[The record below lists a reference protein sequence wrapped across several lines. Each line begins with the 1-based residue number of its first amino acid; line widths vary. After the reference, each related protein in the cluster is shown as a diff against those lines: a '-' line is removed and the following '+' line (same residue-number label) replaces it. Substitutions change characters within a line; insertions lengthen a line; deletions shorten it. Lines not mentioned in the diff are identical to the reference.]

1 MQARSDKWRSIVASK
16 NFWLKVVAVINNVT
30 YTEITAPIIERSI
43 FSSELGIGNC
53 VSASCTF
60 SVKANSANIPKAAKV
75 EIKAQ
80 VCTDDPSSPT
90 TPEESEQISVGTFY
104 IYTRDENKDIGMV
117 TLQCYDAMLK
127 ANQLYITNPT
137 SDPQS
142 RIGWDGGKPMADCV
156 TEIAARLGVA
166 VDSRTRINTTQNYKI
181 QYPAHYI
188 QSTNVNPQTGEET
201 TTSEETTN
209 YTMADVLRII
219 AAVHGGNWVITPANE
234 LRLIPLVRPPS
245 SSTSRDGSTA
255 SGTPIQMVVN
265 VPIAIGKITT
275 GKQITVSR
283 VTVTRA
289 DKEIYTKGSDTGFT
303 LQASGSQYETVAL
316 HETARDALYSSF
328 VQSNSLAYN
337 PFTVEKACMD
347 PCAELGDQVYIKA
360 QSESSARVL
369 SVICSQ
375 VLTFG
380 TDFRVNLSA
389 PAKVEAE
396 SEYPLIT
403 QSSKLKAEIE
413 QVKATSE
420 SLIEQTNNRITLE
433 VIQRKSANEELS
445 GKIDVTASQIELEV
459 TERKS
464 DTESL
469 SSRIT
474 QNAEA
479 ISLKV
484 SKSNLVNDMNSEL
497 TVTNNAISVST
508 GHFLVNATAD
518 PSTVNF
524 KLDSGGNIWAKNAN
538 LTNANV
544 SGTVTSTSGNIGGL
558 AIYDE
563 YLRHGTHVS
572 NTAWRDM
579 YTPYNEIGDVY
590 VGKGGIA
597 TFTNQPWGGGQATG
611 CQMTGGY
618 IKFKFWGMYAG
629 KIGAPLSDN
638 SVGNYALFDNQDR
651 PAVVINGSQVVAC
664 YSGQEMIV
672 DGNFYVNGDD
682 KDRVITTKNYG
693 KVGLSAMESTVSV
706 FSDLGSGTLD
716 DTGKAYCFLA
726 PDFVETIDLS
736 HEYQVFVTKTAP
748 GEIERTEKHENYFL
762 VFGTPG
768 TTFDW
773 IVFARQKNNA
783 SKRLERISFD
793 VADCNDMAGQYP
805 ESFGEDTIEE
815 SAEEYLRQYEEEIY
829 GHDY

>member
-1 MQARSDKWRSIVASK
+1 M
-16 NFWLKVVAVINNVT
+16 AVINNVT

-90 TPEESEQISVGTFY
+90 TPEESDQISVGTFY
-104 IYTRDENKDIGMV
+104 VYTRDENKDIGMV

-166 VDSRTRINTTQNYKI
+166 VDSRTQINTGQNYKI

-188 QSTNVNPQTGEET
+188 QSTNVNTQTNEEIT
-201 TTSEETTN
+201 TYEQTSN

-219 AAVHGGNWVITPANE
+219 GAVHGGNWVISPANE

-255 SGTPIQMVVN
+255 SGNPLQMVVN
-265 VPIAIGKITT
+265 VPIVIGKITT

-289 DKEIYTKGSDTGFT
+289 DKEIYTKGNDTGFT

-316 HETARDALYSSF
+316 HETARDALYNSF
-328 VQSNSLAYN
+328 VLYNSLTYN

-403 QSSKLKAEIE
+403 QSSKMKAEIE

-420 SLIEQTNNRITLE
+420 SLIEQTNNRISLE
-433 VIQRKSANEELS
+433 VTKRQNADTALS
-445 GKIDVTASQIELEV
+445 GRIDVTAEQIALEV
-459 TERKS
+459 TNRENA
-464 DTESL
+464 DTTL
-469 SSRIT
+469 SSRIQ
-474 QNAEA
+474 QNADQ

-484 SKSNLVNDMNSEL
+484 SKSNLVSDMNSEL

-544 SGTVTSTSGNIGGL
+544 SGTVTSTSGSIGGL
-558 AIYDE
+558 VIHDE
-563 YLRHGTHVS
+563 YLKHGSYVDS
-572 NTAWRDM
+572 EAWRRI
-579 YTPYNEIGDVY
+579 YTPYNEVGDVY

-597 TFTNQPWGGGQATG
+597 TFTTQPWGGGMAAG
-611 CQMTGGY
+611 CQMTGGFV
-618 IKFKFWGMYAG
+618 KFKFGAMYMG
-629 KIGAPLSDN
+629 KIGAPDPSEAYN
-638 SVGNYALFDNQDR
+638 RYALFDCTDSVAIR
-651 PAVVINGSQVVAC
+651 IADTSVSIGTEGSQHDG
-664 YSGQEMIV
+664 YIHGNLYV
-672 DGNFYVNGDD
+672 DGDLDVYGENKY
-682 KDRVITTKNYG
+682 RVVSTENYG

-706 FSDLGSGTLD
+706 FADIGSGKLD
-716 DTGKAYCFLA
+716 DTGRAYCFIS
-726 PDFVETIDLS
+726 PDFCETVDLT
-736 HEYQVFVTKTAP
+736 HEYQVFITQTST
-748 GEIERTEKHENYFL
+748 GGIERTEKLDGCFVVYGE
-762 VFGTPG
+762 PD

-773 IVFARQKNNA
+773 IVYARQKDNT
-783 SKRLERISFD
+783 SKRLERVD
-793 VADCNDMAGQYP
+793 RDERNYNDTAGQYP